1 MKFSSTLFFI
11 VVVFF
16 IPANLHAQNAS
27 GNTDSIAYIFKS
39 FIQGSEQE
47 KIILQ
52 TDRNLYIAGEKI
64 WFKAF
69 TINAA
74 TNKIIRT
81 DKNLFTDL
89 VDDKDSVIGKLILN
103 NRDINTSGAFTL
115 PDSLKTG
122 FYWLRAY
129 TANILAQ
136 DTESIFVQP
145 IYILNKGLQDA
156 NSYNRQY
163 TNAANKSR
171 NIAPVIYF
179 FPERLTG
186 ILNIISTASCLGLKN
201 NLDTKRVEKFCSES
215 RWVVLMPLNFISS
228 GPMCSIKWQSFAPLL
243 PLGDRKVPKKMWT
256 SM

>member
-103 NRDINTSGAFTL
+103 NRDINTSGVFTL

-129 TANILAQ
+129 TAKILAQ

-186 ILNIISTASCLGLKN
+186 ILNIISTGVLQIKDANNNPLIVSGEIVNNNDSAITNFTTNHFGLARITFYMK
-201 NLDTKRVEKFCSES
+201 
-215 RWVVLMPLNFISS
+215 MALNIMQFFIS
-228 GPMCSIKWQSFAPLL
+228 MAAI
-243 PLGDRKVPKKMWT
+243 
-256 SM
+256 